1 VSGEETFELGHS
13 EALEEPLSGYFEIIS
28 RHFEARQKLKATHA
42 ELGMCVSVYVRI
54 LRPCISV
61 TCY

>member
-42 ELGMCVSVYVRI
+42 ELGMCVSVYV
-54 LRPCISV
+54 